1 MAALLASSQLAA
13 APASQ
18 AAAGSSPLSK
28 FEPMEALKNRDYGK
42 PRMT

>member
-13 APASQ
+13 SSRAEENAPLA
-18 AAAGSSPLSK
+18 K
-28 FEPMEALKNRDYGK
+28 YEPMEALKDRDYGK

>member
-13 APASQ
+13 SSRAEEKAPLA
-18 AAAGSSPLSK
+18 K
-28 FEPMEALKNRDYGK
+28 YEPMEALKDRDYGK